1 MVLAQACYLPLSLFL
16 HLKICLFN
24 MSGKFCRHFHY
35 WQFGT
40 FTVIKAP
47 TYRVRSNG
55 QSRSSKLHT
64 FTFRTGHYYCL
75 YVQCFCI
82 YPHSLFWMDYL
93 SGTLHFPLQQR
104 NLFWVL
110 YGVGSCV
117 GAFVAYCLSRL
128 IGYLQAIKCLYG
140 VYCLAVAL
148 PFFHMLL
155 LCSLYRPFLQV
166 YSHLPPYL
174 LALTACYRFMNSVIK
189 NLEPCHHWVCQHS
202 VIRWRCY

>member
-1 MVLAQACYLPLSLFL
+1 
-16 HLKICLFN
+16 

-40 FTVIKAP
+40 FSVIKAP
-47 TYRVRSNG
+47 TYRVRSNY
-55 QSRSSKLHT
+55 QSSSSKLQT

-82 YPHSLFWMDYL
+82 YPTFFVLMDYL

-110 YGVGSCV
+110 YGVGSCI
-117 GAFVAYCLSRL
+117 GAFVAYCLSRF

-148 PFFHMLL
+148 PFFTCYCFAHFIVL
-155 LCSLYRPFLQV
+155 S
-166 YSHLPPYL
+166 
-174 LALTACYRFMNSVIK
+174 YRFTHT
-189 NLEPCHHWVCQHS
+189 CHR
-202 VIRWRCY
+202 IY

>member
-16 HLKICLFN
+16 HLKYACSICLGNFAVI
-24 MSGKFCRHFHY
+24 SIIGSLVLLQLLRHPPTESVQTANHAPQNFIHSRL
-35 WQFGT
+35 GL
-40 FTVIKAP
+40 VIIIA
-47 TYRVRSNG
+47 YMCSA
-55 QSRSSKLHT
+55 
-64 FTFRTGHYYCL
+64 FAY
-75 YVQCFCI
+75 I
-82 YPHSLFWMDYL
+82 PHSLFWMDYL

-148 PFFHMLL
+148 PFFTCYCFAHFIVL
-155 LCSLYRPFLQV
+155 S
-166 YSHLPPYL
+166 
-174 LALTACYRFMNSVIK
+174 YRFTHT
-189 NLEPCHHWVCQHS
+189 CHR
-202 VIRWRCY
+202 IY

>member
-24 MSGKFCRHFHY
+24 MSGKFLPPFPLLAVWY
-35 WQFGT
+35 FS
-40 FTVIKAP
+40 VIKAS

-55 QSRSSKLHT
+55 QSRSSKLQT
-64 FTFRTGHYYCL
+64 FTFRTGHYYAYMCSAFA
-75 YVQCFCI
+75 YI
-82 YPHSLFWMDYL
+82 PHSLFWMDYL

-110 YGVGSCV
+110 YGVGSCI
-117 GAFVAYCLSRL
+117 GAFVAYCLSRF

-148 PFFHMLL
+148 PFFTCYCFAHFIVL
-155 LCSLYRPFLQV
+155 S
-166 YSHLPPYL
+166 
-174 LALTACYRFMNSVIK
+174 YRFTHT
-189 NLEPCHHWVCQHS
+189 CHR
-202 VIRWRCY
+202 IY

>member
-1 MVLAQACYLPLSLFL
+1 MVLAQACYLPPSLFL

-24 MSGKFCRHFHY
+24 MPGKFCRHFHY

-40 FTVIKAP
+40 FSVIKAP

-55 QSRSSKLHT
+55 QSSSSKLQT

-82 YPHSLFWMDYL
+82 YPTLFILDGLFIGNPTFSIATTKLILGSLW
-93 SGTLHFPLQQR
+93 
-104 NLFWVL
+104 
-110 YGVGSCV
+110 VGSCI

-148 PFFHMLL
+148 PFFTCYCFAHFIVL
-155 LCSLYRPFLQV
+155 S
-166 YSHLPPYL
+166 
-174 LALTACYRFMNSVIK
+174 YRFTHT
-189 NLEPCHHWVCQHS
+189 CHRV
-202 VIRWRCY
+202 Y

>member
-1 MVLAQACYLPLSLFL
+1 MPVQYVWEIFAVISIIGSLVLLQLL
-16 HLKICLFN
+16 
-24 MSGKFCRHFHY
+24 RHPPTESVQTANHAPQNFIHSRL
-35 WQFGT
+35 GL
-40 FTVIKAP
+40 VIIIA
-47 TYRVRSNG
+47 YMCSA
-55 QSRSSKLHT
+55 
-64 FTFRTGHYYCL
+64 FAY
-75 YVQCFCI
+75 I
-82 YPHSLFWMDYL
+82 PHSLFWMDYL